1 MKIIGVLGAGS
12 MGSGI
17 AQIAAS
23 NGCKVLLFDTNPKA
37 LISAIE
43 RLKKILNRLVEK
55 QKINEDTKYKII
67 GLTLE
72 TRPDYINDTELKKM
86 RALGTTRVQ
95 LGIQHTDNK
104 ILNKRIYYYY
114 FIV

>member
-55 QKINEDTKYKII
+55 QKINEDKMQAILALII
-67 GLTLE
+67 T
-72 TRPDYINDTELKKM
+72 
-86 RALGTTRVQ
+86 
-95 LGIQHTDNK
+95 TDN
-104 ILNKRIYYYY
+104 LNDFKNANLVIEAIIEDLEIKKKV
-114 FIV
+114 F